1 MDNDNNELE
10 DNDNDALEDNVV
22 NQFIDDEAES
32 SELDCSSDDE
42 DNFPE
47 LDDESEEDKGSAL
60 LYIKTSVF
68 LILLKF
74 ILMYNIK
81 IL

>member
-1 MDNDNNELE
+1 MDNDNNE
-10 DNDNDALEDNVV
+10 LEDNVV

-42 DNFPE
+42 NNFPE
-47 LDDESEEDKGSAL
+47 LDDESEEDKGSSAL

-81 IL
+81 I